1 MAKKSRACMEMEIM
15 IDELFETIEGGYL
28 PTDLEVRYIMGY
40 IDQKLVELTEK
51 IEVPDFFD
59 DEEDDDEYYD

>member
-1 MAKKSRACMEMEIM
+1 MAKKSRACMKMEIM

-28 PTDLEVRYIMGY
+28 STDMEVRYIMGY
-40 IDQKLVELTEK
+40 IDQKLVELNEK